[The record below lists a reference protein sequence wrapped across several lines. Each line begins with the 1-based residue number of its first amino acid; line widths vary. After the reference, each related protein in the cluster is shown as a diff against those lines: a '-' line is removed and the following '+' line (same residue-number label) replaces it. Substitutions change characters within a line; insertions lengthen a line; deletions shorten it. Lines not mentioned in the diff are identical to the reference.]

1 MQVTRVFPEPTLSNV
16 SQIFSRLSRFGEPG
30 RGEFI
35 SLGCQAQSS

>member
-1 MQVTRVFPEPTLSNV
+1 MFPEPTLSNIF
-16 SQIFSRLSRFGEPG
+16 QIFPRLSRFGEPG